1 MHNIQWGIIGPGNI
15 AAEFAK
21 DLQLVSNS
29 THTILSVLTNDIDAA
44 KAFCDTYSVQNV
56 YDDIDAFITSGIKA
70 VYVATPHILHYEQ
83 SLACLQK
90 GIAVLCE
97 KPITINLTQLEHLVN
112 TAKEHHT
119 FLMEGMWI
127 RFLPSIKKVL
137 SLIQLHTIGEVIS
150 VKASMSYKAPYD
162 TDSRY
167 FNPELGGGSLLD
179 LGIYPVFLATLILGK
194 PSAVKAVAAVS
205 KEGIDEACSILL
217 DYPNKQMASL
227 ESSLITK
234 SELVAEIAGEKG
246 RIKILSPWNEK
257 PAGILVEIYDEHT
270 INYPC
275 KWEGRGFQFEV
286 EDMVEALQRNAIES
300 SLMPH
305 KLSIDV
311 MEIMDEVRKQI
322 NVTYP
327 SFE

>member
-1 MHNIQWGIIGPGNI
+1 MQNLQWGIIGPGNI
-15 AAEFAK
+15 AEEFAK
-21 DLQLVSNS
+21 DLVLVNNNS
-29 THTILSVLTNDIDAA
+29 HQILSVLTNDVSAA
-44 KAFCDTYSVQNV
+44 TSFAEAHGVANV
-56 YDDIDAFITSGIKA
+56 YDDIDAFLSSAINA
-70 VYVATPHILHYEQ
+70 VYIATPHILHFEQ
-83 SLACLQK
+83 SLACLK
-90 GIAVLCE
+90 KRIAVLCE
-97 KPITINLTQLEHLVN
+97 KPITINLNQLQALVA
-112 TAKEHHT
+112 TAREHHT

-127 RFLPSIKKVL
+127 RFLPSIRKVL
-137 SLIQLHTIGEVIS
+137 SLIQSNIIGEVIS
-150 VKASMSYKAPYD
+150 VKASISYKAPYD
-162 TDSRY
+162 TDNRY
-167 FNPELGGGSLLD
+167 FNPKLGGGSLLD

-194 PSAVKAVAAVS
+194 PVAVKAVAAVS

-257 PAGILVEIYDEHT
+257 PEGILVEIYDEHT

-286 EDMVEALQRNAIES
+286 EEMVAAMQNNAIES

-322 NVTYP
+322 KVSYP